1 MLSHLKA
8 REMNQTDEET
18 CSAPTSAAQQPP
30 AAAAASIGEHPDE
43 HEEATR
49 ATCDVLC
56 SLGSTSYAPEDS
68 HSAAYQDD
76 STECSY
82 GDKPRKGKA
91 CPKQH
96 QLPMFLSKTYHM
108 IDRCDST
115 IATWSAAGDNFVVK
129 NVEKFA
135 SDVLPLY
142 FKHSNFSS
150 FARQLN
156 FYGFRKLRTDPILT
170 SDVDPDTACYVRF
183 YHEKFQKDRPELLHQ
198 IKRATKSDLQSKD
211 DVDSLKHEVCRLKDC
226 IGRMSSEMDRKLAE
240 MSYEYNRRI
249 TTLSAEYDKLAAL
262 VTQAFTR
269 GQVAEG
275 FHAPA
280 DASNHS
286 RVPPD
291 LMHSLSQVAAI
302 SLQNQLRL
310 PPTLTPPGSSLSP
323 GLVGSGGGVAT
334 AEGVEADG
342 LGTKRPSPEGDSQGS
357 TNRQRTG

>member
-1 MLSHLKA
+1 MLKNLPVYVPA
-8 REMNQTDEET
+8 RK
-18 CSAPTSAAQQPP
+18 C
-30 AAAAASIGEHPDE
+30 
-43 HEEATR
+43 R
-49 ATCDVLC
+49 RV
-56 SLGSTSYAPEDS
+56 
-68 HSAAYQDD
+68 
-76 STECSY
+76 
-82 GDKPRKGKA
+82 
-91 CPKQH
+91 
-96 QLPMFLSKTYHM
+96 
-108 IDRCDST
+108 
-115 IATWSAAGDNFVVK
+115 
-129 NVEKFA
+129 FA
-135 SDVLPLY
+135 SGTHNRLTLVDDFASFICDIQDVLPLY

-310 PPTLTPPGSSLSP
+310 PPTLTPPGSSSSP